1 MDDSREASF
10 LRGVTAWL
18 DDQRGK
24 IAATIVMGVVVGGFT
39 LESRISRLEYDSE
52 RFREFMGSGGRCTYD
67 DCQAIR
73 GELAHLH
80 QDIRDIRSNDEQ
92 VMREVSRLEADVD
105 RNKETMR
112 DLTRGK

>member
-1 MDDSREASF
+1 MDDSREVSF
-10 LRGVTAWL
+10 LQGVTAWL

-24 IAATIVMGVVVGGFT
+24 IAATIVMAVVVGGFT

-73 GELAHLH
+73 GELTHLH
-80 QDIRDIRSNDEQ
+80 QDIRDIRANDEA
-92 VMREVSRLEADVD
+92 VMRDVSKLGADVE
-105 RNKETMR
+105 RNKDIMH
-112 DLTRGK
+112 DMTRGK